1 MANTHEFLK
10 LGNRVIVKP
19 AGSDYSLIAGKTY
32 DLIYDRFEGTQLL
45 ENGELNLPKKVYKSN
60 KDITF
65 IKRVTNYY
73 NNSTDN
79 TVGVMLAGIK
89 GTGKTIMA
97 KELAKE
103 SGLPIIIVSP
113 SFPERELTRYFKKF
127 TQEVCILLDEVEKNY
142 DTENMLGFLDGV
154 EKTCRKLVIM
164 TCNSLREVSEY
175 MQDRCSRIRYLRK
188 YTAEANREFV
198 PMIVKDLEIKNPD
211 KVVEFINNEF
221 KLLSMDNI
229 FSFLRE
235 VKLSENTTENYGEII
250 SILNVETKTNFTL
263 NGELEDNSTETVDEP
278 AEKKKVIVNH
288 IDDYED
294 GRDDYANDIVDEP
307 DDYYDAA

>member
-45 ENGELNLPKKVYKSN
+45 ENGELTLPKKVYKSN

-235 VKLSENTTENYGEII
+235 VKLLENTTENYGEII

>member
-60 KDITF
+60 KDTTF

-235 VKLSENTTENYGEII
+235 VKLLENTTENYGEII

>member
-164 TCNSLREVSEY
+164 TCNSLKEVSEY

-235 VKLSENTTENYGEII
+235 VKLLENTTENYGEII

-263 NGELEDNSTETVDEP
+263 NGELEDKSTETVDEP

-288 IDDYED
+288 IDDYEN

>member
-235 VKLSENTTENYGEII
+235 VKLLENTTENYGEII

-263 NGELEDNSTETVDEP
+263 NGELEDNPTETVDEP

>member
-235 VKLSENTTENYGEII
+235 VKLLENTTENYGEII

-263 NGELEDNSTETVDEP
+263 NGELEDKSTETVDEP

-288 IDDYED
+288 IDDCED

>member
-1 MANTHEFLK
+1 M
-10 LGNRVIVKP
+10 GNRVIVKP

-235 VKLSENTTENYGEII
+235 VKLLENTTENYGEII

>member
-235 VKLSENTTENYGEII
+235 VKLLENTTENYGEII

>member
-235 VKLSENTTENYGEII
+235 VKLLENTTENYGEII

-263 NGELEDNSTETVDEP
+263 NGELEDKSTETVDEP